1 MTKRSGLEGKYLIL
15 IKVKH
20 LLISY
25 WLLQSA
31 TEKEVTR
38 FWKLSVKKNYTLN
51 AWATLNSTP
60 QKSKRSYFS

>member
-1 MTKRSGLEGKYLIL
+1 MTKRSDLEGKYLIL

-31 TEKEVTR
+31 TEKEITR
-38 FWKLSVKKNYTLN
+38 FAKLSVY
-51 AWATLNSTP
+51 
-60 QKSKRSYFS
+60 